1 MLNRRT
7 FLASAGAAAALPSLR
22 ASKVPGLKIGVMDG
36 VLRRA
41 SNPEACFV
49 ARRLSLEGVQVTL
62 GRPVNGRLPLEDPEL
77 QARWIGASK
86 EHGVPLDATYID
98 VLHADC
104 LKNNVAARDWI
115 RRGIGIT
122 RKLDAKILMTVFFG
136 HCAVENKAELETVAD
151 AFRELAPEAA
161 KANVILGFEN
171 LLNAEDNRR
180 VWYRVASPAFKIY
193 YDVGNST
200 GRGYDVPKEIRELGK
215 DRICQ
220 FHFKDG
226 QAYLGQGKVEFRPI
240 LDAIGDIGFTGFA
253 NLETANPS
261 GNTDADTS
269 RNLSYLRTLM
279 A

>member
-7 FLASAGAAAALPSLR
+7 FLASAAAAVGLPVR
-22 ASKVPGLKIGVMDG
+22 ARKVPGLKIGVMDG
-36 VLRRA
+36 VLRLS
-41 SNPEACFV
+41 SNPEACAV
-49 ARRLSLEGVQVTL
+49 AKRLSLEGVQVTL
-62 GRPVNGRLPLEDPEL
+62 GRPANGRLPLEDPEL
-77 QARWIGASK
+77 QARWAGASK

-136 HCAVENKAELETVAD
+136 RCAVENKTELETVAD

-171 LLNAEDNRR
+171 LLSAEDNLR
-180 VWYRVASPAFKIY
+180 VWDRVASPAFKIF

-200 GRGYDVPKEIRELGK
+200 GRGYDVPKEIRQLGK

-226 QAYLGQGKVEFRPI
+226 QSYLGEGKVDFRPI

-261 GNTDADTS
+261 GNIEADTS
-269 RNLSYLRTLM
+269 RNLGYLRGLM

>member
-7 FLASAGAAAALPSLR
+7 FLASAASAAALPLR

-36 VLRRA
+36 VLRLS
-41 SNPEACFV
+41 SNPEACAV
-49 ARRLSLEGVQVTL
+49 AKRQSLEGVQVTL
-62 GRPVNGRLPLEDPEL
+62 GRPVNGRLPLEDAEL
-77 QARWIGASK
+77 QARWVSASK
-86 EHGVPLDATYID
+86 EHGIPLDATYID
-98 VLHADC
+98 ILHADC

-122 RKLDAKILMTVFFG
+122 HKLDARILMTVFFG
-136 HCAVENKAELETVAD
+136 GCAVENKAELETVAD

-171 LLNAEDNRR
+171 LLNVEDNLR
-180 VWYRVASPAFKIY
+180 VWDRVASPAFKIY

-200 GRGYDVPKEIRELGK
+200 VQGYDVPKEIRQLGK

-240 LDAIGDIGFTGFA
+240 LDAIGDIGFSGFA

-261 GNTDADTS
+261 GNIDADIG